1 MSEQEHKKLSK
12 KRKRRRVE
20 EKGREKA
27 WVLELLR

>member
-27 WVLELLR
+27 WVIGT